1 MEALPSFKQVPA
13 GWSDPALQLEQPWSR
28 HLRPL
33 IVRWPLLVGIVALT
47 MLLVSVAT
55 LMTPKRYTTTAKLMV
70 GSSTNAAASARDP
83 QTVLPMLNSLLA
95 MSGQQSAETY
105 AELLQ
110 ETPVAEQ
117 VVANLKLTTTP
128 RALLDDVSVKPV
140 TNTSII
146 RLSATARTPAQS
158 AAIANEFA
166 RVFVERERKLVA
178 TQADEALTFLQAQLP
193 IAERRMRD
201 EQSRVAAYEATNG
214 VPDIAVQTQSLLT
227 QVGALDSKI
236 GQAQLDEQQAE
247 AQFAAVAAQ
256 VAKLP
261 SSITSATSTIP
272 NPVLAQLE
280 SQRAQLEVQ
289 LRSALV
295 NYTDEHP
302 AVIALQQQLRE
313 VDNEITQLPKTVVA
327 SRNTTSNPVR
337 DQLEQLAAGY
347 QAAARAAQ
355 AQIGELRAQ
364 RAALEPA
371 LHRLPA
377 QTNRVAELK
386 RNAKHAED
394 VFNELQ
400 RKNTE
405 ASVAKTTALSDVTVV
420 APAVAENA
428 TKLPHLLL
436 NVVIG
441 AIVGIILAGTA
452 AYAIDFFDSTVKDEH
467 EVGMHFGLPVL
478 ASVPRLPNGRAAGL
492 TGADRPSFERFRAPS
507 LTALTGA
514 SIEADDQTAGSE
526 ARLARRLS
534 IDAFVQLVTS
544 LRYAT
549 DKPVRTI
556 CVTSALSG
564 EGKSTVAVNAAIAL
578 AELQPRVLLV
588 DGDMRRPT
596 VHSGLRV
603 RKDMGLSDVL
613 AGTAVLEA
621 VIQRSPHAGLDVVTS
636 GTATPNPLKLLQS
649 ERLGQMLADAQRT
662 YTSVIIDG
670 PALNL
675 VFDGAIIATKTDG
688 AVLVVSA
695 GETDVRQTKRALN
708 RLASVGVS
716 SVLGVVV
723 NRARTDFVSRN
734 PYYHDA
740 YEDEI
745 ALAPGA
751 SDA

>member
-1 MEALPSFKQVPA
+1 MEAPPSSRQVLLP
-13 GWSDPALQLEQPWSR
+13 WSDPALQLEQPWSR
-28 HLRPL
+28 RLQPL
-33 IVRWPLLVGIVALT
+33 IVRWPLLVGIVAGT
-47 MLLVSVAT
+47 MLLVTGAT
-55 LMTPKRYTTTAKLMV
+55 LMAPKRYTTTAKLMV
-70 GSSTNAAASARDP
+70 GNSTNTAASDRDP
-83 QTVLPMLNSLLA
+83 QTVLPLLNSLLA
-95 MSGQQSAETY
+95 MNGQQSAETY
-105 AELLQ
+105 AELLH

-117 VVANLKLTTTP
+117 VIANLRLATTP

-140 TNTSII
+140 TNTAII

-158 AAIANEFA
+158 ATIANEFA
-166 RVFVERERKLVA
+166 HVFVERERRLVA
-178 TQADEALTFLQAQLP
+178 NQADEALTFLQAQLP
-193 IAERRMRD
+193 VAERRMRVA
-201 EQSRVAAYEATNG
+201 QSRVAAYEAANG
-214 VPDIAVQTQSLLT
+214 MPDIAAQTQSLLT

-236 GQAQLDEQQAE
+236 GQVQLDEKQAE
-247 AQFAAVAAQ
+247 AQSAAVEGHIAQ
-256 VAKLP
+256 LP
-261 SSITSATSTIP
+261 STITSASSTIT
-272 NPVLAQLE
+272 NPVLSQLE

-289 LRSALV
+289 LRSARMT
-295 NYTDEHP
+295 YTDEHP
-302 AVIALQQQLRE
+302 TVIALQQQLRE
-313 VDNEITQLPKTVVA
+313 VDNEITQLPKTIVA

-364 RAALEPA
+364 RAALDPA

-386 RNAKHAED
+386 RNARHAED

-405 ASVAKTTALSDVTVV
+405 ASVAKTTALSDVTVI
-420 APAVAENA
+420 APAVAGDA
-428 TKLPHLLL
+428 TKLPNVLLSVL
-436 NVVIG
+436 IG
-441 AIVGIILAGTA
+441 TMVGIILAATA

-467 EVGMHFGLPVL
+467 EVSMHFGLPVL
-478 ASVPRLPNGRAAGL
+478 ASIPLAPGARAGLPGAGRPPEAVRAASSLAAL
-492 TGADRPSFERFRAPS
+492 TRAPV
-507 LTALTGA
+507 
-514 SIEADDQTAGSE
+514 EADEQAVGSA

-556 CVTSALSG
+556 CVTSALAG

-578 AELQPRVLLV
+578 AEMQPRVLLV

-603 RKDMGLSDVL
+603 PKDMGLSDVL
-613 AGTAVLEA
+613 AGTSVLEK

-649 ERLGQMLADAQRT
+649 DRLGQMLVDAQRT
-662 YTSVIIDG
+662 YTTVIIDG

-695 GETDVRQTKRALN
+695 GETEVRQTKRALS
-708 RLASVGVS
+708 RLASVGVG

-723 NRARTDFVSRN
+723 NRARGDFMSHN
-734 PYYHDA
+734 PYYRDA
-740 YEDEI
+740 YEDEV
-745 ALAPGA
+745 AFVPSA